1 MQPQYKKNQRVKIVS
16 IKHTKKEEYL
26 NETGTIVDSF
36 FAGKWGQIQVDYM
49 SHSHGDSY
57 MYKVRLDKDSSIA
70 MVVEEELEPLV
81 S

>member
-1 MQPQYKKNQRVKIVS
+1 MQPQYKKNQRIKIVS
-16 IKHTKKEEYL
+16 IKYTKKEEYL

-36 FAGKWGQIQVDYM
+36 FAGKWGQMQVDYM
-49 SHSHGDSY
+49 SHSPRDSY